1 MQTDTNSSFGYD
13 PDSETTW
20 AKLYQAVRPLAKHL
34 VYTASIPLWKGQ
46 ENDIAEDITQQTML
60 RLIDYLRKVERGA
73 ASPIASLE
81 VLAKV
86 IARNYH
92 YDLLRRDHRIIH
104 LPFDNESSEDQL
116 YYADPINSQEYIAQI
131 TDPAVMVTE
140 EDSKEELFQ
149 VLAQEIVHFPPKQ
162 RTALLTDLANH
173 MSFDTTPT
181 ALESA
186 FIAVGLSLRDYQQLL
201 PNTPEEHNRHTS
213 LLAHAYRRIAI
224 KMQQFIS
231 MDTHELAE
239 GWRITEQ
246 PDMKSN
252 VSQRSGMVKDII
264 EVSMLKNDIQER
276 DANQEL
282 ADSIQRLPEPYRAV
296 VHLHV
301 FKKWT
306 YSQIASYLKLSK
318 GTIKSQISRGMKML
332 HQQKEQ
338 KKETNLPK
346 IWYEAS
352 VHYRGDPN
360 ALMARVDGLPEP
372 YQTAIRL
379 HYVKKLTYPQ
389 IMEQLGL
396 PKGTIKSQVS
406 RGMKM
411 LAK

>member
-20 AKLYQAVRPLAKHL
+20 AKLYQTVRPLAKYL
-34 VYTASIPLWKGQ
+34 VYTASIPLWRGQ
-46 ENDIAEDITQQTML
+46 ETDIAEDITQQTML

-81 VLAKV
+81 QMART
-86 IARNYH
+86 IAWNY
-92 YDLLRRDHRIIH
+92 YRDLWRKEHRIEH
-104 LPFDNESSEDQL
+104 LPLDSDSSEDRL
-116 YYADPINSQEYIAQI
+116 YQFDVIASQMETSQI
-131 TDPAVMVTE
+131 TDPAMIIEE
-140 EDSKEELFQ
+140 EDYHEHLFQ
-149 VLAQEIVHFPPKQ
+149 LLAQQIVHFPPRQ
-162 RTALLTDLANH
+162 QIALLMDLANH
-173 MSFDTTPT
+173 MSFDIMPT
-181 ALESA
+181 ALERA
-186 FIAVGLSLRDYQQLL
+186 FLAVGVLLRNYRHL
-201 PNTPEEHNRHTS
+201 PSTPGERNRHTS
-213 LLAHAYRRIAI
+213 LLAHAYKRIAN
-224 KMQQFIS
+224 MQIVT
-231 MDTHELAE
+231 MDNNEIVGIRSTIERRDGNGNTSLQTK
-239 GWRITEQ
+239 TEE
-246 PDMKSN
+246 
-252 VSQRSGMVKDII
+252 DIGKN
-264 EVSMLKNDIQER
+264 SMLENDLQSV
-276 DANQEL
+276 DTNSEL
-282 ADSIQRLPEPYRAV
+282 ADSIRKLPEPYQAV
-296 VHLHV
+296 VLLHIL
-301 FKKWT
+301 KRWT

-352 VHYRGDPN
+352 VHYRDDPN
-360 ALMARVDGLPEP
+360 ALMARVDNLPEP